1 MFKHN
6 KKIKFA
12 SKNTLAGTR
21 KKTRAPYLKR
31 YVFHALRYRE

>member
-1 MFKHN
+1 MLSYN

-21 KKTRAPYLKR
+21 EKARAPYIKR
-31 YVFHALRYRE
+31 YASEYNEE

>member
-1 MFKHN
+1 MLTVHLKQKHN

-12 SKNTLAGTR
+12 SKKTLAGTR

-31 YVFHALRYRE
+31 